1 MSISLDS
8 GHLTMKSST
17 KATIQGSIK
26 IAGTGTNLPITIQG
40 EFKDIPAPLHEIY
53 MRAMLNS
60 YGDVAVRRNEEPEE
74 PLTIN
79 EKKREWRLNRIV
91 DIIASK
97 FK

>member
-26 IAGTGTNLPITIQG
+26 IVGTNTNLPITIQG
-40 EFKDIPAPLHEIY
+40 EFKDIPKDLHEIY

-60 YGDVAVRRNEEPEE
+60 YGDVAVRRNEDREPM
-74 PLTIN
+74 TIK

-91 DIIASK
+91 NIVTSK

>member
-17 KATIQGSIK
+17 KATIKGSIK
-26 IAGTGTNLPITIQG
+26 IAGTNTVLPITIQG
-40 EFKDIPAPLHEIY
+40 EFKDIPVSLHEIY

-60 YGDVAVRRNEEPEE
+60 YGDIAVRRNEDKEPM
-74 PLTIN
+74 TIQ
-79 EKKREWRLNRIV
+79 EKKSEWRLNRIV

-97 FK
+97 LK

>member
-26 IAGTGTNLPITIQG
+26 IAGTNTVLPITIQG
-40 EFKDIPAPLHEIY
+40 EFKDIPAHLHTIY

-60 YGDVAVRRNEEPEE
+60 YGDVAVSRNEELEE
-74 PLTIN
+74 LMTIK
-79 EKKREWRLNRIV
+79 EKKREWRLNRIAK
-91 DIIASK
+91 IITSALK
-97 FK
+97 

>member
-26 IAGTGTNLPITIQG
+26 IAGTNTVLPITIQG
-40 EFKDIPAPLHEIY
+40 EFKDIPASLHEIY

-60 YGDVAVRRNEEPEE
+60 YGNVTVRRNEDKEPM
-74 PLTIN
+74 TIK
-79 EKKREWRLNRIV
+79 EKKSEWRLNRLV
-91 DIIASK
+91 EIITSVLK
-97 FK
+97 